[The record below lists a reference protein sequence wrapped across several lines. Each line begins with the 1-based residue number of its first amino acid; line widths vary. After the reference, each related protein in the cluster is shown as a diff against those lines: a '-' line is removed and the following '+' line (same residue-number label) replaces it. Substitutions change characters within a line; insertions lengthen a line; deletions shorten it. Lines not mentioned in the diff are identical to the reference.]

1 MLTSYSARFLQHYIG
16 GTRRVGSGSPASSNP
31 YMTVVLPLAHVDD
44 LLFHCVVAVGGAH
57 LSSRQSVPAEV
68 HGATIRH
75 YSFVLRI
82 LRTVIHGLQPGN
94 VNQILRILLALA
106 LTGSYEVCIPV
117 ICILLTPSPN
127 SRVER
132 GVRGGG

>member
-1 MLTSYSARFLQHYIG
+1 
-16 GTRRVGSGSPASSNP
+16 
-31 YMTVVLPLAHVDD
+31 MTVVLPLAHVDD

-82 LRTVIHGLQPGN
+82 LRTVIHGLHPGN
-94 VNQILRILLALA
+94 ANQILRILLALA

-117 ICILLTPSPN
+117 IWLILAPPPPS
-127 SRVER
+127 
-132 GVRGGG
+132 RGGGGGWGGGGIRWNLMTAKR